1 MAFPYEPQGWQAPV
15 RQPSWEQPPPP
26 SRSGASSTSQ
36 REDGNAFAM
45 QFEEVDRAMDNLVK
59 SGKFYGGGGGGQR
72 SMPAGPLR
80 PGVEYGPRMH
90 GGRHPIGD
98 FDPSR
103 PHPSSNLQN
112 FYAAQRHQGRHGDA
126 DQMMQ
131 AKRRMA
137 AQRERELRNYHQEQQ
152 YNRSLLA
159 EMSSNKSDRSMSPST
174 LSEEGR
180 RELIAR
186 QHRALYGGDP
196 AAFVGQVPFSTE
208 DGNSRDQAGAVSG
221 NGPGAPRGPSPRTS
235 DPFGVPGQTTQGES
249 GAQGTSSGQ
258 EASRAEKATSPSA
271 QTSSGFGTF
280 DTSIQAP
287 GKAPTPPSGEE
298 SSHSRQI
305 SKSTT
310 APVSGGMGPIG
321 SRPNVQQAPNQ
332 SINKRTT
339 SPLPSS
345 LGYGF
350 GSNEQNADRAG
361 SANSNSNAQKE
372 SSTSG
377 MGAWGTGSGVWGSN
391 KIGTTSV
398 WG

>member
-1 MAFPYEPQGWQAPV
+1 MSFYEPQGWQAPV

-26 SRSGASSTSQ
+26 SRSEAASSASQ
-36 REDGNAFAM
+36 REDSNAFAT

-59 SGKFYGGGGGGQR
+59 SGKFYAGMSRPNPTAPNVRHSGGHRG
-72 SMPAGPLR
+72 
-80 PGVEYGPRMH
+80 H
-90 GGRHPIGD
+90 GGRHSVGD
-98 FDPSR
+98 FDSSR
-103 PHPSSNLQN
+103 PHPGSNMQN
-112 FYAAQRHQGRHGDA
+112 FYASQRHQGRHNDG

-180 RELIAR
+180 RELLAR
-186 QHRALYGGDP
+186 QHRALYGGEGS
-196 AAFVGQVPFSTE
+196 AFMGQVPYGE
-208 DGNSRDQAGAVSG
+208 NQAGPGSESA
-221 NGPGAPRGPSPRTS
+221 PGAVRGQSPRGA
-235 DPFGVPGQTTQGES
+235 DPFGMGGQGPQGE
-249 GAQGTSSGQ
+249 GASQSTDISRGDKAASPVGQPSAGFGGLDAAVSSSG
-258 EASRAEKATSPSA
+258 KV
-271 QTSSGFGTF
+271 
-280 DTSIQAP
+280 
-287 GKAPTPPSGEE
+287 PTPPSGEE
-298 SSHSRQI
+298 SSHSRTI

-310 APVSGGMGPIG
+310 APVTGGGMGPIG
-321 SRPNVQQAPNQ
+321 SRPGGQQGPNQ
-332 SINKRTT
+332 PLNKRTT

-350 GSNEQNADRAG
+350 VTNEQNADRAG
-361 SANSNSNAQKE
+361 SSNSNANNQKE
-372 SSTSG
+372 SGSSG

>member
-1 MAFPYEPQGWQAPV
+1 MSFYEPQGWQAPV
-15 RQPSWEQPPPP
+15 RQASWEQPPPP
-26 SRSGASSTSQ
+26 SRSAASSASQ
-36 REDGNAFAM
+36 HEDSNAFAT

-59 SGKFYGGGGGGQR
+59 SGKFYAGMAR
-72 SMPAGPLR
+72 PSPAGSNARYGGEFGSHRGHGNR
-80 PGVEYGPRMH
+80 PSV
-90 GGRHPIGD
+90 GD

-103 PHPSSNLQN
+103 PHPGANLQN
-112 FYAAQRHQGRHGDA
+112 YYASQRHQGRHNDG

-152 YNRSLLA
+152 YNRSVLA

-186 QHRALYGGDP
+186 QHRALYGGEGSS
-196 AAFVGQVPFSTE
+196 FVGQVPFGENQGGPSSDTTP
-208 DGNSRDQAGAVSG
+208 GAVRGQS
-221 NGPGAPRGPSPRTS
+221 PRGA
-235 DPFGVPGQTTQGES
+235 DPFGMGGQGTQGDGVS
-249 GAQGTSSGQ
+249 QPTDMSRGDKAASPVGQPSAGFGGLDAAISSSG
-258 EASRAEKATSPSA
+258 KV
-271 QTSSGFGTF
+271 
-280 DTSIQAP
+280 
-287 GKAPTPPSGEE
+287 PTPPSGEE
-298 SSHSRQI
+298 SSHSRTI

-310 APVSGGMGPIG
+310 APVTGGGMGPIG
-321 SRPNVQQAPNQ
+321 SRPGGQQGPNQ
-332 SINKRTT
+332 PLNKRTT

-350 GSNEQNADRAG
+350 SPNEQNADR
-361 SANSNSNAQKE
+361 SASASSNANNQKE
-372 SSTSG
+372 SGNSG

>member
-1 MAFPYEPQGWQAPV
+1 MSFQYEPQGWQQQG

-36 REDGNAFAM
+36 REDGIAFAT

-59 SGKFYGGGGGGQR
+59 SGKFYGGGPRPMGAGRPGSDYGQR
-72 SMPAGPLR
+72 QHS
-80 PGVEYGPRMH
+80 
-90 GGRHPIGD
+90 GRQPMSD

-103 PHPSSNLQN
+103 PHSGSNLQS
-112 FYAAQRHQGRHGDA
+112 FYASQRHGRHGDA
-126 DQMMQ
+126 DQMLQ

-152 YNRSLLA
+152 YNRSVLA

-180 RELIAR
+180 RDLIAR

-196 AAFVGQVPFSTE
+196 AAFVGQVPFAPE
-208 DGNSRDQAGAVSG
+208 DGNGRDATGSIQGGAT
-221 NGPGAPRGPSPRTS
+221 GAPRGSSPRGA
-235 DPFGVPGQTTQGES
+235 DPFTPQGEANTAS
-249 GAQGTSSGQ
+249 SQETSRG
-258 EASRAEKATSPSA
+258 EKVTSPSTQA
-271 QTSSGFGTF
+271 PGFGTF
-280 DTSIQAP
+280 DVSSS
-287 GKAPTPPSGEE
+287 GKAPTPPIGDE

-310 APVSGGMGPIG
+310 APVIGGMGPIG
-321 SRPNVQQAPNQ
+321 SRPNPQQAPNQ

-350 GSNEQNADRAG
+350 SPNEQNADRAG
-361 SANSNSNAQKE
+361 SANSNANNQKE
-372 SSTSG
+372 SSNAG
-377 MGAWGTGSGVWGSN
+377 MGGWGTGSGVWGSN